1 MSDPAPSS
9 DSSGPEA
16 GAGGASPA
24 QQRILIID
32 DDAGLRELVQR
43 SLKKRRYQVS
53 AAGTLAEARGM
64 LSKAGFDLLVI
75 DYQLAENMTGLDFHD
90 ELRAQGSTVPILMCS
105 GFSDDDHVAEAKR
118 HGVAHILPKS
128 PAYLEE
134 LPDAILRALGCPAK

>member
-1 MSDPAPSS
+1 MSGPASSSDPPSH
-9 DSSGPEA
+9 E
-16 GAGGASPA
+16 GGANAAPA
-24 QQRILIID
+24 QRILIVD
-32 DDAGLRELVQR
+32 DDAGLREMMQR

-53 AAGTLAEARGM
+53 AAGTLAEARGI
-64 LSKAGFDLLVI
+64 LSKDSFDLMII

-134 LPDAILRALGCPAK
+134 LPDAILRVLGRPAQ